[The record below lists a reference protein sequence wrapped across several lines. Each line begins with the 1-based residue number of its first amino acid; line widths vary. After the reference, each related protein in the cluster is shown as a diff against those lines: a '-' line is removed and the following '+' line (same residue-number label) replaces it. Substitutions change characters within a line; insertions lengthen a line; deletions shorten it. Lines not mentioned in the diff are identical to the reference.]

1 MRPSGTSRPSCTA
14 RTRVD
19 ASVGIVILRTLCK
32 GGCVHRLRFM
42 LPLLW
47 TAVVLSLSSD
57 EWSAA
62 RTGALLLPLLRRV
75 LPWALPEQFEALH
88 WLIRKTAHV
97 VEYAL
102 LATFWRHTLARPG
115 ERPAWRAAFAL
126 TILTAAVDELLQS
139 TTAGRGPSVVDV
151 LLDASGA
158 AAALA
163 LLGLGVA
170 RTADRV
176 TSALLWIAA
185 GGGSVL
191 LLVAWA
197 AGAPLGWFVWSVPAA
212 WLLLL
217 LWHRRRRAA

>member
-1 MRPSGTSRPSCTA
+1 VR
-14 RTRVD
+14 
-19 ASVGIVILRTLCK
+19 
-32 GGCVHRLRFM
+32 RLRFM

-47 TAVVLSLSSD
+47 TVVVLSLSSD

-62 RTGALLLPLLRRV
+62 RTASLLLPLLRKV
-75 LPWALPEQFEALH
+75 LPWAPPEQLEALH

-102 LATFWRHTLARPG
+102 LATFWRHTLARRG

-126 TILTAAVDELLQS
+126 TILTAAVDEFVQS

-197 AGAPLGWFVWSVPAA
+197 AGAPFGWLVWSVPVA